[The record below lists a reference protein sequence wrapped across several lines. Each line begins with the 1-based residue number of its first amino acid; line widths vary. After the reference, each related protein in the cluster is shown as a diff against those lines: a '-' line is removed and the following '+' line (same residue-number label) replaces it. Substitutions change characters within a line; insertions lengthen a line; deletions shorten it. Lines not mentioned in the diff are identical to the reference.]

1 MKLVHKYF
9 YYLFTLLF
17 LPANHFLL
25 IKSANSQVE
34 ENNSV
39 SLSTDYLKKIPDYDY
54 IIGTGDTLS
63 IIVSRD
69 YPELNSVVTIDGEGT
84 IYVPKLGRIFVR
96 DLSTNELNDLLNN
109 AYKKYVKYP
118 AVELVIK
125 NYRPVK
131 VLVKGEVDKPGL
143 VDLQGSMS
151 VRGLEQ
157 TYNVNRI
164 DNIVGLNFEMEIER
178 SQQQSRPSSEI
189 NLKYYFPTVI
199 DAIRESGGITPY
211 SDLTKVELVRRT
223 SLSSGKKVTYRTL
236 NFEQVLYGDSSQ
248 NVRIY
253 DSDIINIPKS
263 DKKNNLIFRK
273 ATLAR
278 INPKFSKVF
287 IFGKVKFP
295 GGVAVSREAVLN
307 DAIAM
312 ADANYLKGPIK
323 FVRYNNDGS
332 IERRKFKFKPN
343 AKRGAYNNP
352 TLRDGDFILVGK
364 GPFTA
369 SAEVI
374 RELTSPFVGIAS
386 VYGLMK
392 VFND

>member
-1 MKLVHKYF
+1 MVYKFF
-9 YYLFTLLF
+9 YYLITILF
-17 LPANHFLL
+17 FPGNYFLL
-25 IKSANSQVE
+25 IKSANSEVNQ
-34 ENNSV
+34 NKSI
-39 SLSTDYLKKIPDYDY
+39 SLSIDYLKKIPDYDY
-54 IIGTGDTLS
+54 IIGAGDTLS

-69 YPELNSVVTIDGEGT
+69 YPELNSIVTIDGEGT
-84 IYVPKLGRIFVR
+84 IYLPKLGRIFVQ
-96 DLSTNELNDLLNN
+96 DLSTNELNNLLNK
-109 AYKKYVKYP
+109 AYTKYVKYP
-118 AVELVIK
+118 SVELVIT

-131 VLVKGEVDKPGL
+131 VLVQGEVDKPGL

-151 VRGLEQ
+151 VKSLEKGSMS
-157 TYNVNRI
+157 VNSI
-164 DNIVGLNFEMEIER
+164 DNIVGLSLDSKIEKR
-178 SQQQSRPSSEI
+178 QQINNSPSEV

-199 DAIRESGGITPY
+199 DAIRESGGITPF

-223 SLSSGKKVTYRTL
+223 SLSRGKKLTYKTL
-236 NFEQVLYGDSSQ
+236 NFEQVLSGDISK

-253 DSDIINIPKS
+253 DSDIINIPKA

-278 INPKFSKVF
+278 INPRFSKVF
-287 IFGKVKFP
+287 VFGNVKFP
-295 GGVAVSREAVLN
+295 GGVAVSREAVLT

-312 ADANYLKGPIK
+312 SGAKYLKGPIK

-332 IERRKFKFKPN
+332 IERRKFRFKPN

-352 TLRDGDFILVGK
+352 SLKDGDFILVGK
-364 GPFTA
+364 GAFTA

-374 RELTSPFVGIAS
+374 NELTSPFVGVAS

-392 VFND
+392 VFNE